1 MVQVGDCVLVKF
13 PNHPRGVNPKFYKKS
28 KGVFRVTKIV
38 GKVNLMVQLTVALKP
53 ILVHVDRVRHL
64 TLKENEASFDL
75 KLPKGEEIDY
85 TDESSDSESDPG
97 TEGASQGKQDDD
109 ENTNE
114 QDFSGYVDTPENQD
128 MQGVQDNET
137 QDGAES
143 RREPEPR
150 LTRAGARRGGIYVEE
165 FPLPRYCHSS
175 SRGRNK
181 QN

>member
-1 MVQVGDCVLVKF
+1 MERSVSGYKDC
-13 PNHPRGVNPKFYKKS
+13 
-28 KGVFRVTKIV
+28 
-38 GKVNLMVQLTVALKP
+38 
-53 ILVHVDRVRHL
+53 
-64 TLKENEASFDL
+64 
-75 KLPKGEEIDY
+75 
-85 TDESSDSESDPG
+85 G
-97 TEGASQGKQDDD
+97 TGGAPQGKQEED
-109 ENTNE
+109 E
-114 QDFSGYVDTPENQD
+114 QDFSGYVDTPENQN

-143 RREPEPR
+143 RRELEPR